1 MEAKDIFI
9 YIKGIFIFIIFFF
22 PTYRAKNKEIK
33 IMHMLIQ
40 DAKKLSEF
48 LALQNIHKTEFPAD
62 I

>member
-9 YIKGIFIFIIFFF
+9 YIKGIFIFIIFFS
-22 PTYRAKNKEIK
+22 TYRAKNKEIK